1 MDLLHKN
8 YDIQIED
15 LTLKVRELNDSVVDK
30 LKKLDQANKTSE
42 DLKLEVVK
50 LQTQNKKLITDLET
64 LKQSNHVIQKELT
77 KSSQKCVVFEKEK
90 ILMQEKFR
98 LDMETLKKETATANL
113 FVADSVSD
121 QTRQVK
127 LNLKKNHI

>member
-1 MDLLHKN
+1 MDLIHKN

-30 LKKLDQANKTSE
+30 LKKLEQANKTSE

-77 KSSQKCVVFEKEK
+77 KSSQKCVVLEKEK
-90 ILMQEKFR
+90 ILMLEKFR

-113 FVADSVSD
+113 FVAADSVSD
-121 QTRQVK
+121 QTRQV
-127 LNLKKNHI
+127 I

>member
-127 LNLKKNHI
+127 LNLKKNHF